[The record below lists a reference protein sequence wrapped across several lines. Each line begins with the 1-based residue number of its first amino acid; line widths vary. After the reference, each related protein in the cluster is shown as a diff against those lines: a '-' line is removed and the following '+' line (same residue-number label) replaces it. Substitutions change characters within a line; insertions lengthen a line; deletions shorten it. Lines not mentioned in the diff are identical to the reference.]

1 MNKTRNLGVLLL
13 GLFIFSSF
21 AAHAD
26 TYKSLSEALAA
37 PEKVTRL
44 NLGDIVD
51 ELAEPTEPD
60 APEPEISSDMTLK
73 HLPAA
78 IGSLINLKELQ
89 ITGLEALEDLPAEIG
104 NLKALESILIDNGN
118 GYRMNISLPESIGN
132 LTQLKTLRL
141 YGALDA
147 RAFDEGM
154 SEEENAVNENAELA
168 KVKKLPQA
176 LAKLKNLEIL
186 DLGRNGLSEL
196 PPQVASLTS
205 LTNLS
210 LDHNEISELPEF
222 VGNLKNLKYLAI
234 NSNGKTKLP
243 DSLKNLKGLNISI
256 GGASLLPKD
265 QQDLCKRF
273 PDAIFEFSSEYEDET
288 TYEENSDTIPSG
300 QPAAD

>member
-51 ELAEPTEPD
+51 ESAEPTEAD
-60 APEPEISSDMTLK
+60 APEPEISSDIALK
-73 HLPAA
+73 HLPSE
-78 IGSLINLKELQ
+78 IGSLIHLKELQ

-104 NLKALESILIDNGN
+104 NLKELESIVIDNGN
-118 GYRMNISLPESIGN
+118 GYRMNISVPESIGN

-168 KVKKLPQA
+168 KVKKLPQG
-176 LAKLKNLEIL
+176 LGKLQNLEIL

-196 PPQVASLTS
+196 PPQVASLS
-205 LTNLS
+205 NLTILS
-210 LDHNEISELPEF
+210 LNYNTIGELPEF
-222 VGNLKNLKYLAI
+222 VGNLKKLKYLEL
-234 NSNGKTKLP
+234 SENGGTKLP

-256 GGASLLPKD
+256 GDPSLKLKD
-265 QQDLCKRF
+265 QQNLRERF
-273 PDAIFEFSSEYEDET
+273 PDAIFDFSCEYEDEDET
-288 TYEENSDTIPSG
+288 TYDEPTSTD
-300 QPAAD
+300 